1 VVATAVLIETA
12 SRSLARAPF
21 YSDGTL
27 ASRGRRPGSARR
39 NTPTQRSR
47 PPPLYPA
54 KTRETV
60 HRTEMETPPEL
71 PQANDDGQC
80 ACRCGA
86 PSVLSKE

>member
-60 HRTEMETPPEL
+60 HRTEMETPP
-71 PQANDDGQC
+71 
-80 ACRCGA
+80 
-86 PSVLSKE
+86 PSCPRPTMTGSVRAAAEPLLF